1 MNNNLLYF
9 TYKDKGFL
17 YSEPSNN
24 ILEVSENAKK
34 YFETGIIDES
44 NLILKEE
51 IKSLNNLQKRYS
63 RLPNYYFFK
72 NSNLIDVE
80 SKFNQ
85 EKESI
90 DGIYVFE
97 LNNQLEVVN
106 YLIKQPISNNVK
118 FVIKQNM
125 NYIFD
130 VETLKK
136 ITEQKIDLIYYSDVA
151 TFEKFVNTYSVS
163 SKIFVELQFKTQRDF
178 TDYIK
183 IEVPSNIIVS
193 FKILN
198 SELSKSIFIFLE
210 NKIQNYLENRREIN
224 VSKYLDI
231 VRLLKLNFGEQ
242 NNKAFEFQIEGL
254 ANSEINCNSCWA
266 KKICHQSKI
275 YGIFKDSPFLTQQ
288 IQDNCD
294 DIRTF
299 LKKYL
304 TLLMLFKEMKISEAL
319 PIFLERNGYKIKIIN
334 P

>member
-9 TYKDKGFL
+9 TYKDKGFV

-24 ILEVSENAKK
+24 IFEVSENAKK

-44 NLILKEE
+44 NLVLKEE
-51 IKSLNNLQKRYS
+51 IKSLTNIQKRYS
-63 RLPNYYFFK
+63 RLANYYFFK
-72 NSNLIDVE
+72 NINLIDVKN
-80 SKFNQ
+80 KFNQ
-85 EKESI
+85 EKENI

-97 LNNQLEVVN
+97 LNNQFEVVN

-118 FVIKQNM
+118 FVIKQNI

-130 VETLKK
+130 DETLKK

-151 TFEKFVNTYSVS
+151 TFEMFVDTYSIS
-163 SKIFVELQFKTQRDF
+163 SKIFVELQFKTQQDF
-178 TDYIK
+178 ANYLK
-183 IEVPSNIIVS
+183 IDVPSNIIVS

-210 NKIQNYLENRREIN
+210 NKIQNYIENRREIN

-231 VRLLKLNFGEQ
+231 VRLLKLNFGEH
-242 NNKAFEFQIEGL
+242 NNKAFEFQIEGI
-254 ANSEINCNSCWA
+254 ANSEINCNNCWA

-275 YGIFKDSPFLTQQ
+275 YSIFEDSTFLTQQ
-288 IQDNCD
+288 KQDNCD
-294 DIRTF
+294 EIRIF
-299 LKKYL
+299 IKKYL
-304 TLLMLFKEMKISEAL
+304 ALLMLFKEMKVSEVL
-319 PIFLERNGYKIKIIN
+319 PVFLEKNGYKIKIIN